1 MLQVVTSSMSLL
13 QHRSL
18 FVHDSARSWFDQMDR
33 RREDVG
39 AAAGQV
45 WVRRGKPKAVYACG
59 RAASALQV
67 SNLIAWRLCLDP
79 TCFPILIEYN

>member
-18 FVHDSARSWFDQMDR
+18 FVHDSARSWFDQVDR
-33 RREDVG
+33 RHEDVG

-45 WVRRGKPKAVYACG
+45 WVR
-59 RAASALQV
+59 
-67 SNLIAWRLCLDP
+67 
-79 TCFPILIEYN
+79 